1 MIKNKKNNSAHE
13 EMSFLDHL
21 EEFRWHL
28 IRSILAITIL
38 GLLAFVF
45 KEIVFD
51 VILMAPK
58 SPGFFTN
65 QLLCDIGKLINIQ
78 KLCINANTFQII
90 NIKMTGQFMS
100 HIIVSVVTGIILGFP
115 YLIYEIWRFI
125 KPALYKHEIKHTRGI
140 IFFASVLFI
149 IGVLFGFYIVCPLS
163 VHFFG
168 SYSVSSDIP
177 NTIHLSYYISM
188 IASIL
193 LSCGILFQMPL
204 VIYFLSKSGLITP
217 RFLKKYRRH
226 AVVIILVL
234 AAIITPPDIIT
245 LGLVSLPLL
254 LLYELGIK
262 ISGRI
267 MEKQLRK
274 KHEDT

>member
-1 MIKNKKNNSAHE
+1 MIKNKNNNSARD
-13 EMSFLDHL
+13 EMSFLEHL

-28 IRSILAITIL
+28 FRSVLAITIL

-45 KEIVFD
+45 KQIVFD

-58 SPGFFTN
+58 SPDFFTN
-65 QLLCDIGKLINIQ
+65 MLLCDFGKLINIQ

-115 YLIYEIWRFI
+115 YLVYELWRFI
-125 KPALYKHEIKHTRGI
+125 KPALYKNEIKYTRGI
-140 IFFASVLFI
+140 IFFASFFFI
-149 IGVLFGFYIVCPLS
+149 NGVLFGYYIVCPLS

-168 SYSVSSDIP
+168 TYSVSSEIP

-188 IASIL
+188 ISSIL
-193 LSCGILFQMPL
+193 LSCGILFQLPL
-204 VIYFLSKSGLITP
+204 IVYFLSKSGLITP
-217 RFLKKYRRH
+217 RFLRKYRRH

-267 MEKQLRK
+267 MEKQLSK
-274 KHEDT
+274 KSDNT